1 MRDALLGNC
10 CRIYDR
16 FLAQLLDLEKQGDP
30 DSLLS
35 YIQMA
40 AKFAWLLPT
49 GRYADGQIENRALK
63 IGLAA
68 KGILDKSPSRPFF
81 NLPPKDTRRKI
92 LHVAT
97 CVQAVGGHTKLIGN
111 WISNDPDSCHSLLL
125 TGSSSSQHA
134 GSIP

>member
-1 MRDALLGNC
+1 MKNDFLGNC

-16 FLAQLLDLEKQGDP
+16 FVAQLLDLEKEGDA

-49 GRYADGQIENRALK
+49 GRYADGQIENKALE
-63 IGLAA
+63 IGLAT
-68 KGILDKSPSRPFF
+68 KDDVNEGPSASFL
-81 NLPPKDTRRKI
+81 NLPPKDARRKV

-97 CVQAVGGHTKLIGN
+97 WVQSVGGHTKLIAN
-111 WISNDPDSCHSLLL
+111 WISHDPD
-125 TGSSSSQHA
+125 
-134 GSIP
+134 